1 MNAAAQVARV
11 EPGQCIGCT
20 LCIAACPFDAIAGA
34 TQQGHAVVP
43 DLCTACGLCLPAC
56 PVDCI
61 ALQPDPAHAR
71 RDRRYRTHA
80 RDRAR
85 RCLRRRTLRR
95 EAHELRLQQAH
106 ECFRSDAA
114 RQAAI
119 AAALRRTSPRA
130 DA

>member
-1 MNAAAQVARV
+1 MNGAAQVAWV
-11 EPGQCIGCT
+11 DSGQCIGCA

-34 TQQGHAVVP
+34 ARQGHAVVP
-43 DLCTACGLCLPAC
+43 DLCTACELCLPAC

-61 ALQPDPAHAR
+61 ELRPDPAHAQ
-71 RDRRYRTHA
+71 RDRRYRTRA

-85 RCLRRRTLRR
+85 RCLKRRTRRR
-95 EAHELRLQQAH
+95 EAHERHLQQAH
-106 ECFRSDAA
+106 ERFRSGTA

-119 AAALRRTSPRA
+119 AAALARTPPRP